1 MKLGDLVREYIIET
15 GSMKQMYQRYYAL
28 GVSGLRELQ
37 MDYSGV
43 PQIATIT
50 INSAGVAQLPT
61 NYIRWN
67 RVCIVDGFGVL
78 HALAENNDINLKLKN
93 NDCGVPVKP
102 TGAFVESPFWW
113 QQSTTF
119 YADTTVNGEEVG
131 NLFGLSGGQ
140 NAYGN
145 FRIDERSGTIVFNN
159 LFNGLHT
166 FVMEYLGKIAAV
178 DDDYYVHPYEIQ
190 AVKDWISWRKIATDR
205 NYTANE
211 KAMAKQTYGASV
223 TTANRRFKNETIG
236 EWLTALRSSNT
247 AVPRW

>member
-93 NDCGVPVKP
+93 
-102 TGAFVESPFWW
+102 
-113 QQSTTF
+113 
-119 YADTTVNGEEVG
+119 
-131 NLFGLSGGQ
+131 
-140 NAYGN
+140 
-145 FRIDERSGTIVFNN
+145 TI
-159 LFNGLHT
+159 HET
-166 FVMEYLGKIAAV
+166 
-178 DDDYYVHPYEIQ
+178 
-190 AVKDWISWRKIATDR
+190 
-205 NYTANE
+205 
-211 KAMAKQTYGASV
+211 
-223 TTANRRFKNETIG
+223 FKNNFKDINSKKIDGMNKIQEN
-236 EWLTALRSSNT
+236 LQ
-247 AVPRW
+247 P